1 MERGD
6 LLRDNGN
13 IFRGQGQAI
22 NKTADRSNL
31 RVVVVGNPANTNAW
45 IASQNAPDIDP
56 KCFTAMTR
64 LDHNRGLA
72 QLSERTGFGVSDI
85 HKFAIWGNHSSTQ
98 YPDVNHA
105 TVGGKSLK
113 EVINDDQWTK
123 EVFIPTVSVHITAVG
138 DLSTNGVEIE
148 GRNQN
153 GRLDR
158 PICLGRAFHKYIKRL
173 GQAIKS
179 RKNGVLRVGSIFVL
193 ILFAEVRFSSL
204 VSRFHPACLR
214 AASSSNSFE
223 TVSTIGAKAR
233 SGYYCCTGSVLCSI
247 SRLLR
252 N

>member
-1 MERGD
+1 MQRKPLKDATLRFWYGETVSERTELVYHHYCFLQVGAKPRGPGMERGD

-45 IASQNAPDIDP
+45 IASQNAPDVDP

-123 EVFIPTVSVHITAVG
+123 EVFIPTVSVPYHGSRRFVCHNRSEG
-138 DLSTNGVEIE
+138 G
-148 GRNQN
+148 GRNDKN
-153 GRLDR
+153 EATRFET
-158 PICLGRAFHKYIKRL
+158 AFHKI
-173 GQAIKS
+173 
-179 RKNGVLRVGSIFVL
+179 
-193 ILFAEVRFSSL
+193 
-204 VSRFHPACLR
+204 
-214 AASSSNSFE
+214 
-223 TVSTIGAKAR
+223 
-233 SGYYCCTGSVLCSI
+233 
-247 SRLLR
+247 LR